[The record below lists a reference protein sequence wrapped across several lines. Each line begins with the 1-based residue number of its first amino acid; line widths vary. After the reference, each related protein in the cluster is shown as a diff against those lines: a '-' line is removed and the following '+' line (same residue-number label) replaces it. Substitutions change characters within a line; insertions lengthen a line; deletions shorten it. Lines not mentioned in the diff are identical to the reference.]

1 MYTFRH
7 QRKND
12 ALTLIYLWARR
23 EIKYVNISSPILSHP
38 NTRWSLLTNYT
49 HRCPDGF
56 CFKIGRGEN
65 PVLFLSLTKQRQG
78 LRHFGCVHGLD
89 AEQIR

>member
-1 MYTFRH
+1 MEERCP
-7 QRKND
+7 N
-12 ALTLIYLWARR
+12 LNICLWARR

-38 NTRWSLLTNYT
+38 NTRWSLLINYT

-56 CFKIGRGEN
+56 RFKIGRGEN

-78 LRHFGCVHGLD
+78 L
-89 AEQIR
+89 